1 MILNLKHCWL
11 NLISLVKTEET
22 SKSPIQ
28 DINNVKA
35 DIEDL
40 QMDFFEMKVSNK
52 ICMKFQ
58 GKNVIF
64 YTNKG

>member
-40 QMDFFEMKVSNK
+40 QMDLFEMKVSNK
-52 ICMKFQ
+52 ICMKF
-58 GKNVIF
+58 
-64 YTNKG
+64 